1 MTSAACTC
9 LAYLMLVFVNGEQRR
24 PLEFDTQRSCNDA
37 KNVVLMQY
45 PSSERS
51 KVKLTCVK
59 K

>member
-1 MTSAACTC
+1 MTTAACTC
-9 LAYLMLVFVNGEQRR
+9 MAYLMLVFVGGEQKR
-24 PLEFDTQRSCNDA
+24 PLEFESQGTCNSA
-37 KNVVLMQY
+37 KNTVLMQY